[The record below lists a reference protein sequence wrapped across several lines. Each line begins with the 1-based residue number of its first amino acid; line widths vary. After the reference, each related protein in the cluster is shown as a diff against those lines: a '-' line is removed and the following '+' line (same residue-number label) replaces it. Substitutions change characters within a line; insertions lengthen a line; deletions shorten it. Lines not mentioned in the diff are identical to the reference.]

1 MKTRHEPAR
10 VYYETGQGWTF
21 KWGYYYP
28 HSRYFERAK
37 NSDELT
43 PEEKELFFLDIGK
56 E

>member
-1 MKTRHEPAR
+1 MKTRKDPAR
-10 VYYETGQGWTF
+10 IYYETGEGWTF

-28 HSRYFERAK
+28 STGYFEPHA

-43 PEEKELFFLDIGK
+43 PEEKELFFLDIAS